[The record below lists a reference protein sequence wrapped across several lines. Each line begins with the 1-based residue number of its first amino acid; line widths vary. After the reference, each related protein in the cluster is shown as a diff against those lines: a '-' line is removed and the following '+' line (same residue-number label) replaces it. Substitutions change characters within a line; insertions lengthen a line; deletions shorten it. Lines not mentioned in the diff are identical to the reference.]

1 MIYQVDSTRETIR
14 LVARKLFVEN
24 GLFETEM
31 GDVAS
36 AASVSRGTVYRYYRD
51 KSDLALAV
59 LEIVRDELNDLADSA
74 VLLDKHTPAI
84 DRAERYLRDVWLNP
98 EHTDVYRFLAEFD
111 AFHSGRRITETVL
124 AGIRDLF
131 RRDSDP
137 VLTEILE
144 QGQLDGTIDESI
156 DRHLAMVTIVN
167 AVRGLQQRL
176 ILRGRA
182 LIEIRT
188 DELGRMMDELV
199 RYCICGIAAGR
210 AETDNGGGR

>member
-1 MIYQVDSTRETIR
+1 
-14 LVARKLFVEN
+14 
-24 GLFETEM
+24 
-31 GDVAS
+31 
-36 AASVSRGTVYRYYRD
+36 
-51 KSDLALAV
+51 
-59 LEIVRDELNDLADSA
+59 
-74 VLLDKHTPAI
+74 
-84 DRAERYLRDVWLNP
+84 
-98 EHTDVYRFLAEFD
+98 VYRFLAEFD
-111 AFHSGRRITETVL
+111 AFYSGRRITETVL